1 MRTTPKLRYDSP
13 TSGRYRPRII
23 AAGAAAAA
31 VALLL
36 TTAGCGSHGSDAAN
50 GTITVATSSDG
61 LGFLPIYV
69 GIDKGMY
76 KAAGLDVKA
85 TSVKGGSAGVAAL
98 TGGSAQFYA
107 GLPESQITAAAAG
120 STSVIV
126 SALTD
131 SNDYSIVASPKIT
144 SLKQLNG
151 KKFAMLSEGNGTD
164 VQPRWL
170 LDETGVGSKN
180 VTFVA
185 AGSVPD
191 RLSALK
197 AHQVDATI
205 LNTPYEFQA
214 KKAGFNV
221 IAKLA
226 EHVEDYPAQIIMS
239 NPKILKQRPADVKA
253 FLKVTLKASRYIYD
267 HPEAVVPIA
276 VKHTGLDESL
286 VRDGLRQFVET
297 KHYSTTGQ
305 VSTAGLDWAMGV
317 LSKYS
322 DQDVPSSPDKL
333 VDLSYLPGGKR

>member
-1 MRTTPKLRYDSP
+1 MRITPKPRHDSP
-13 TSGRYRPRII
+13 TFGKRRPHVV
-23 AAGAAAAA
+23 AVGAAAMVLALAA
-31 VALLL
+31 
-36 TTAGCGSHGSDAAN
+36 TTGCGSHGSDSSS
-50 GTITVATSSDG
+50 GTITVASSSDG

-69 GIDKGMY
+69 GIDKGLY

-131 SNDYSIVASPKIT
+131 SNDYSIVASSKIT
-144 SLKQLNG
+144 SLKQLPG

-170 LDETGVGSKN
+170 LDKTGVGSKK

-185 AGSVPD
+185 SGSVPD

-214 KKAGFNV
+214 EKAGFNV
-221 IAKLA
+221 IANLA
-226 EHVEDYPAQIIMS
+226 DYVENYPAQIIMS

-253 FLKVTLKASRYIYD
+253 FLKATLKASQYIDD
-267 HPEAVVPIA
+267 HPETVVPIA

-286 VRDGLRQFVET
+286 VRDGLQQFIKT

-305 VSTAGLDWAMGV
+305 VSTEGLQWAMGL

-322 DQDVPSSPDKL
+322 DQDVPAKPDDL

>member
-1 MRTTPKLRYDSP
+1 MRTTPKLRHDSP
-13 TSGRYRPRII
+13 TLGNRRPRVI
-23 AAGAAAAA
+23 AIGAAAAA
-31 VALLL
+31 VALTL
-36 TTAGCGSHGSDAAN
+36 TTAGCGNHQSDSST
-50 GTITVATSSDG
+50 GTITVATSSNG
-61 LGFLPIYV
+61 LGFLPIFV
-69 GIDKGMY
+69 AIDKGMY
-76 KAAGLDVKA
+76 KDAGLDVTA

-131 SNDYSIVASPKIT
+131 SNDYSIVAAPKIT
-144 SLKQLNG
+144 SLKQLAG

-170 LDETGVGSKN
+170 LDKTGVGSKK

-185 AGSVPD
+185 SGSVPD

-197 AHQVDATI
+197 VHQVDATI

-214 KKAGFNV
+214 KQAGFNV
-221 IAKLA
+221 IADLA
-226 EHVEDYPAQIIMS
+226 DYIKNYPAQIIMS

-253 FLKVTLKASRYIYD
+253 FLKVTLKASQYIYD
-267 HPEAVVPIA
+267 HPDAVVPIA

-286 VRDGLRQFVET
+286 VRDGLQQFIKN

-305 VSTAGLDWAMGV
+305 VSTEGLRWAMGI

-333 VDLSYLPGGKR
+333 VDPSYLPGGKR